1 MFDPGS
7 ILGSTFFASREPVRN
22 PLALKLV
29 HEARAI
35 GSKEPSLI
43 GSIGHRLVRGFLLS
57 ADAILCNMKEG
68 DIVEVTEYDPVR
80 KTSLVIGMK
89 GPSRF
94 VALHWLAL
102 QTNPDKLVTLYLCV
116 ESPPPGVSVFSS
128 KLLHGSFEEAME
140 VARALKASGK
150 GTIFIDGAGLLMVTR
165 DLETLPKDFE
175 ALLEAARADAKK
187 AKPKPKRKK
196 KNK

>member
-29 HEARAI
+29 HVAQAL
-35 GSKEPSLI
+35 GSKEPSLM

-68 DIVEVTEYDPVR
+68 EIVEVTDYDPVR
-80 KTSLVIGMK
+80 KTSIVIGMR

-94 VALHWLAL
+94 LPLHWLAL
-102 QTNPDKLVTLYLCV
+102 QTHPDKLVTLYLAV
-116 ESPPPGVSVFSS
+116 ESPPPGVSVFGS

-140 VARALKASGK
+140 VVRSLKASGK
-150 GTIFIDGAGLLMVTR
+150 GSIFIDGAGLFMVTR
-165 DLETLPKDFE
+165 DLETLSKDFE
-175 ALLEAARADAKK
+175 ALLEAARAEVKK
-187 AKPKPKRKK
+187 TPTKKK
-196 KNK
+196 KNKK

>member
-7 ILGSTFFASREPVRN
+7 ILGSTFFASREPIRN
-22 PLALKLV
+22 PLALRLV
-29 HEARAI
+29 HEARTL
-35 GSKEPSLI
+35 GSKEPGLT

-57 ADAILCNMKEG
+57 ADSVLCNMREG
-68 DIVEVTEYDPVR
+68 DIVEVTDYDPVR
-80 KTSLVIGMK
+80 KTSIVIGMK

-94 VALHWLAL
+94 LPLHWLAQ
-102 QTNPDKLVTLYLCV
+102 QTHPDKLVTLYLCV
-116 ESPPPGVSVFSS
+116 ETPPPGVSVFSS

-150 GTIFIDGAGLLMVTR
+150 GTIFIDGAGLFMVTR

-175 ALLEAARADAKK
+175 ALLEAARAEAKK
-187 AKPKPKRKK
+187 APTKKKK
-196 KNK
+196 KNKK

>member
-1 MFDPGS
+1 M
-7 ILGSTFFASREPVRN
+7 
-22 PLALKLV
+22 
-29 HEARAI
+29 

-57 ADAILCNMKEG
+57 ADVNLCNMKEG
-68 DIVEVTEYDPVR
+68 DIVEVTDYDPVR

-89 GPSRF
+89 RPSGF
-94 VALHWLAL
+94 VALHWLAQ
-102 QTNPDKLVTLYLCV
+102 QTHPDKLVTLFLSV
-116 ESPPPGVSVFSS
+116 GSPPPGVSVFSS

-150 GTIFIDGAGLLMVTR
+150 GSIFIDGAGLFMVTR

-175 ALLEAARADAKK
+175 ALLEVARAEAKK
-187 AKPKPKRKK
+187 AKAPAKNKK
-196 KNK
+196 KNRK